1 VVESAVVVRGAV
13 IGLALLLTACEG
25 KRPDVASMPDAKAR
39 PAAAAATAAALPA
52 ETLPPEGAEPVDAA
66 LAAAKVFNEAAPIEL
81 AAIGEQEAKIRAAAA
96 RALTAARGAE
106 AAGEGQ
112 RQGLTARIAAARRE
126 ADAARK
132 VLTDNQA
139 KWKIDGE
146 AQTAAVQTAVDACAA
161 NEVLA
166 AYAGCV
172 ALTTEQALMATNIEA
187 LSARYQAADAAY
199 GLERVKLE
207 EAAASLALAALR

>member
-1 VVESAVVVRGAV
+1 MVLRGAV

-25 KRPDVASMPDAKAR
+25 KRADVAAMPDTKAQ
-39 PAAAAATAAALPA
+39 PATAPATAGALPA
-52 ETLPPEGAEPVDAA
+52 ESLPPEGAEPVDAA
-66 LAAAKVFNEAAPIEL
+66 LAAAKLFNEAAPVEL

-112 RQGLTARIAAARRE
+112 RQGLTTRIAAARRE

-132 VLTDNQA
+132 ALVDSQA
-139 KWKIDGE
+139 KWSADGE
-146 AQTAAVQTAVDACAA
+146 AQSAAVQAAVEACTA
-161 NEVLA
+161 NEMLA
-166 AYAGCV
+166 AYPGCV
-172 ALTTEQALMATNIEA
+172 ALTAEQALMATNIEA
-187 LSARYQAADAAY
+187 LGARYQAADAAY
-199 GLERVKLE
+199 RLERVKLE

>member
-1 VVESAVVVRGAV
+1 VVVRGAV

-25 KRPDVASMPDAKAR
+25 KRADVASPADATPKAASA
-39 PAAAAATAAALPA
+39 PATAAAQPA
-52 ETLPPEGAEPVDAA
+52 EVLPPEGAEPVDAA
-66 LAAAKVFNEAAPIEL
+66 LAAAKVFNETAPTEL
-81 AAIGEQEAKIRAAAA
+81 AAIAAQEAKIRAAAA

-112 RQGLTARIAAARRE
+112 RQGLTARVTAARRE

-132 VLTDNQA
+132 VLTDSQA
-139 KWKIDGE
+139 KWRADGE
-146 AQTAAVQTAVDACAA
+146 AQTAAVQTAVEVCAA

-172 ALTTEQALMATNIEA
+172 ALTTEQALLATNIEA
-187 LSARYQAADAAY
+187 LDARYQAADAAY

>member
-1 VVESAVVVRGAV
+1 VLVRGGV
-13 IGLALLLTACEG
+13 IGLALLLTACDG
-25 KRPDVASMPDAKAR
+25 KRADVAPTPQTTPKV
-39 PAAAAATAAALPA
+39 AAAPAAAALPA
-52 ETLPPEGAEPVDAA
+52 EAPRPEGAEPVDAA
-66 LAAAKVFNEAAPIEL
+66 LAAAKAFNEATPTTL

-112 RQGLTARIAAARRE
+112 RQGLTARVTAARRE

-132 VLTDNQA
+132 ALTDGQA
-139 KWKIDGE
+139 KWKADGE
-146 AQTAAVQTAVDACAA
+146 AQTLAVQAAVDACAA

-166 AYAGCV
+166 AYPGCV
-172 ALTTEQALMATNIEA
+172 ALSAEQALLVTNIEA

-199 GLERVKLE
+199 GLERVKLD

>member
-1 VVESAVVVRGAV
+1 MVESDVVVRGAV

-25 KRPDVASMPDAKAR
+25 KRAEAPTTADTAPKAGP
-39 PAAAAATAAALPA
+39 PAAAALPA
-52 ETLPPEGAEPVDAA
+52 EALPPEGAEPVDAV
-66 LAAAKVFNEAAPIEL
+66 LAAAKVFNEQAAIEL
-81 AAIGEQEAKIRAAAA
+81 AAIAEQEAKIRAAAT
-96 RALTAARGAE
+96 RALAAARGAD

-112 RQGLTARIAAARRE
+112 RKGLTTRVTAARRE

-132 VLTDNQA
+132 ALTDGQA
-139 KWKIDGE
+139 KWRADGE

-161 NEVLA
+161 NEALA

-199 GLERVKLE
+199 NLERVKLD

>member
-1 VVESAVVVRGAV
+1 VVVRGALV
-13 IGLALLLTACEG
+13 GLALLLTACEG
-25 KRPDVASMPDAKAR
+25 KRADVASMPDAK
-39 PAAAAATAAALPA
+39 PKAAAAPAAAALPA
-52 ETLPPEGAEPVDAA
+52 EALPPEGAEPVDAA
-66 LAAAKVFNEAAPIEL
+66 LAAAKAFNEGAPAAL
-81 AAIGEQEAKIRAAAA
+81 AAIAEQEAKIRAAAA

-112 RQGLTARIAAARRE
+112 RQGLTARVTTARRE

-132 VLTDNQA
+132 TLTDGQA
-139 KWKIDGE
+139 KLKADGE
-146 AQTAAVQTAVDACAA
+146 AQTAAVQTAMDACAA

-172 ALTTEQALMATNIEA
+172 ALSAEQVLLATNIEA
-187 LSARYQAADAAY
+187 LNARYHAADTAY
-199 GLERVKLE
+199 GVERVKLE